1 MPGHTKLEPT
11 INVEHKN
18 SFSSYMSL
26 DVVAA
31 LSFFF
36 SFQTYFC
43 PGLEHEMMRKHS
55 TCNFSHL
62 DSISSKQVEHISK
75 KTERERERENKQEEE
90 EEKRL

>member
-36 SFQTYFC
+36 F
-43 PGLEHEMMRKHS
+43 
-55 TCNFSHL
+55 L
-62 DSISSKQVEHISK
+62 DLFLSWPV
-75 KTERERERENKQEEE
+75 T
-90 EEKRL
+90 

>member
-18 SFSSYMSL
+18 AFSSYMSL

-36 SFQTYFC
+36 FLDLFLSW
-43 PGLEHEMMRKHS
+43 PG
-55 TCNFSHL
+55 T
-62 DSISSKQVEHISK
+62 
-75 KTERERERENKQEEE
+75 
-90 EEKRL
+90 